1 MAEKF
6 GPLLRKF
13 RKLSDLTQEG
23 LVKEFRIAL
32 EQESYSKSD
41 ISKWERGSK
50 IPPEDLVNT
59 LEEILSIPKGL
70 LLKATGYTSAAEY
83 RRIQA
88 GEELEKVD
96 TEKEPFLR
104 WQQIEHI
111 KSLQELAKS
120 VIESI
125 PELIDIDDLENL
137 ESVRISLWQT
147 FEKLTG
153 DSRWPSLA
161 SHLGESAKELESMT
175 FQIEPPLIPPWKKGP
190 PEKRELSI
198 DPYKELVGKAWGL
211 ISSSD
216 LWLVARSG
224 NTIEWEY
231 NGLNQRCPYC
241 QILKTD

>member
-23 LVKEFRIAL
+23 LVKELRIAL

-70 LLKATGYTSAAEY
+70 LLKVAGYTHAAEY

-96 TEKEPFLR
+96 TEKEPLLKR
-104 WQQIEHI
+104 QQKDHI
-111 KSLQELAKS
+111 K
-120 VIESI
+120 
-125 PELIDIDDLENL
+125 
-137 ESVRISLWQT
+137 
-147 FEKLTG
+147 KL
-153 DSRWPSLA
+153 
-161 SHLGESAKELESMT
+161 
-175 FQIEPPLIPPWKKGP
+175 
-190 PEKRELSI
+190 
-198 DPYKELVGKAWGL
+198 
-211 ISSSD
+211 
-216 LWLVARSG
+216 
-224 NTIEWEY
+224 
-231 NGLNQRCPYC
+231 
-241 QILKTD
+241 